1 MGQRL
6 PVISLDIFRLN
17 LQNIGITDF
26 GKNERIE
33 QQLQEYR
40 MFGKTA
46 RGEIRVMFIEQC
58 VKEGEVCQHF

>member
-46 RGEIRVMFIEQC
+46 RGEIRVMF
-58 VKEGEVCQHF
+58 KE